1 MINRQ
6 QARFL
11 YVLISTLLLT
21 LATAFPAGATPPG
34 MKGPPVH
41 DVTGCVRGTDLLIA
55 EPQTASGM
63 GAPEAFRIIPCGP
76 VPFDLNLYQGKLIR
90 AQGELDRQDRSFV
103 CPRNVVLLGDCPKGF
118 GAPPPSSDSTP
129 CGTIDMGAVS
139 VPGDFEVTY
148 VSGPAHAD
156 WGGRTTLAVT
166 AKGDVT
172 EKEGAPGRKAPGG
185 APAESVKTLRIS
197 PDRVKLIY
205 GSILACR
212 FFELQNVYAAR
223 GVLDGGSE
231 SLRVLAGGR
240 EHTVSL
246 RNARVERFS
255 RIVSTLMG
263 ATVPPT
269 GTPGEPR

>member
-1 MINRQ
+1 MVKRQ
-6 QARFL
+6 KARFL

-41 DVTGCVRGTDLLIA
+41 DVTGCVRGTALLLG

-63 GAPEAFRIIPCGP
+63 GGTEPFRIVPC
-76 VPFDLNLYQGKLIR
+76 VNAPFDFNQYNGKLIR
-90 AQGELDRQDRSFV
+90 AQGELDRQDRSFI
-103 CPRNVVLLGDCPKGF
+103 CPKNVIVLGECPPGL
-118 GAPPPSSDSTP
+118 GAPPPESDSTP
-129 CGTIDMGAVS
+129 CGTIDMEAVS

-172 EKEGAPGRKAPGG
+172 EKEGAPGRSAPGG
-185 APAESVKTLRIS
+185 APAESVKTHRIS

-223 GVLDGGSE
+223 GVMDGGSE
-231 SLRVLAGGR
+231 SLRVRAGGQ

-263 ATVPPT
+263 AIAPAA